1 MKASN
6 LSDVELRALG
16 WQILV
21 KHLGPAGALRF
32 AMQTQRG
39 YGDYSRLRHRM
50 LGSLSVDELVA
61 RMRKRPKQRRPRRRS
76 KARRRG

>member
-6 LSDVELRALG
+6 LSDVELRAFG

-50 LGSLSVDELVA
+50 LGSLSVDDLVA
-61 RMRKRPKQRRPRRRS
+61 KMRKRPKPRRRRRRS
-76 KARRRG
+76 KPRRG

>member
-1 MKASN
+1 VKAVN
-6 LSDVELRALG
+6 LSNVELRALG

-39 YGDYSRLRHRM
+39 YGDYSQLRHRM
-50 LGSLSVDELVA
+50 LGSLSVDELVE
-61 RMRKRPKQRRPRRRS
+61 RMRSRRKPKR
-76 KARRRG
+76 RRRGAKRRRNS